1 MVNPFLP
8 LLLAFD
14 YYRLLGFTK
23 VLNQTTFVLVLD
35 QSKRHIYLNRLN
47 FLGYMKKFEEKRI
60 SLRSLKFM
68 GEYRNEFVTLDNKG
82 LLPSI
87 SRLMNFGGTAKRK
100 EVDLNEKIGNQN
112 ETKES
117 ENGEGQN
124 EQKEQDKSNF
134 KYFWKF
140 MAENE
145 TFLIPYDHENFS
157 SGVIDKQLLLDLING
172 RQNKVLDYDFSQKEE
187 EYEYLRNILTDRYK
201 DIAEKY
207 GDTIVT
213 EDEKKKRDYM
223 YFHPNREFSAKLES
237 LKLKKVDDGTFT
249 DNGYR

>member
-1 MVNPFLP
+1 LLNSYFSNTYQKAKTNKFHYFAFINTYEPKDLRFHFATSIGITALATGALAMVNPFLP
-8 LLLAFD
+8 LLLAYD
-14 YYRLLGFTK
+14 YYLLLGFTK

-100 EVDLNEKIGNQN
+100 EVDLNEKIGNQK

-117 ENGEGQN
+117 ENGEG
-124 EQKEQDKSNF
+124 
-134 KYFWKF
+134 
-140 MAENE
+140 
-145 TFLIPYDHENFS
+145 
-157 SGVIDKQLLLDLING
+157 
-172 RQNKVLDYDFSQKEE
+172 
-187 EYEYLRNILTDRYK
+187 
-201 DIAEKY
+201 
-207 GDTIVT
+207 
-213 EDEKKKRDYM
+213 
-223 YFHPNREFSAKLES
+223 
-237 LKLKKVDDGTFT
+237 
-249 DNGYR
+249 